1 MNYFGNYFTP
11 DFRPTTRRIRGKS
24 LKKCYLRNSSD
35 IYVYMRDI
43 QMVDLKA
50 QYEKIG
56 PEIDSAIK
64 SVLESTAFIKGPDVK
79 LFEEELQNYMG
90 VRHVVSC
97 ANGTDA
103 LYLAM
108 MVLGLKPGDEVIT
121 TNFTFI
127 ATVEVVALLGLKLVL
142 VDPDPGTFNISV
154 DAIRKAI
161 TPKTKAIVPVH
172 LFGQCADMESIM
184 MIAAEYNLFVIEDA
198 AQATGSEY
206 IFSDG
211 SRKKAGTIGHIGT
224 TSFFPSKNL
233 GCYGDGGALY
243 TNDDNYARKL
253 RSIANHG
260 MKVRYHYDD
269 IGVNSRLDTI
279 QAAILR
285 VKLKYLS
292 EFNTLRRI
300 VADFYDESFA
310 GCLAL
315 ITPERAGYSTHIFHQ
330 YTLKVKNGKRD
341 QLKNYLE
348 SLKIPTMVYYPGP
361 LHLQEAYRNL
371 GYNENDFSLTSSL
384 CREVLSLPMHP
395 EMEQD
400 QLDYIA
406 SGIIN
411 FFDKTI

>member
-1 MNYFGNYFTP
+1 
-11 DFRPTTRRIRGKS
+11 
-24 LKKCYLRNSSD
+24 
-35 IYVYMRDI
+35 
-43 QMVDLKA
+43 MVDLKA

-56 PEIDSAIK
+56 LEIDIAIK

-79 LFEEELQNYMG
+79 LFEEELQEYMG
-90 VRHVVSC
+90 VKHVVSC

-108 MVLGLKPGDEVIT
+108 MVPGLKPGDEVIT

-127 ATVEVVALLGLKLVL
+127 ATVEVVALLGLKLVI

-154 DAIRKAI
+154 AAVKKAI
-161 TPKTKAIVPVH
+161 TQRTKVIVPVH

-184 MIAAEYNLFVIEDA
+184 ELAQKHNLIVIEDA
-198 AQATGSEY
+198 AQATGADY
-206 IFSDG
+206 IYRNG
-211 SRKKAGTIGHIGT
+211 SVKKAGTIGHIGT

-243 TNDDNYARKL
+243 TNDDAFAKKL

-260 MKVRYHYDD
+260 MKERYHYYD

-292 EFNTLRRI
+292 KFNAARKT
-300 VADFYDESFA
+300 VADQYDKAFE
-310 GCLAL
+310 GCHS
-315 ITPERAGYSTHIFHQ
+315 IVVPERTGYSSHIFHQ
-330 YTLKVKNGKRD
+330 YTIKVKNGRRD
-341 QLKNYLE
+341 ELKKCLE
-348 SLKIPTMVYYPGP
+348 TNNIPSMVYYPGP
-361 LHLQEAYRNL
+361 LHMQEAYRYL
-371 GYNENDFSLTSSL
+371 GYNESDFPVTTGL

-395 EMEQD
+395 EMEQE
-400 QLDYIA
+400 QLDYI
-406 SGIIN
+406 IFKVLE
-411 FFDKTI
+411 FFNK